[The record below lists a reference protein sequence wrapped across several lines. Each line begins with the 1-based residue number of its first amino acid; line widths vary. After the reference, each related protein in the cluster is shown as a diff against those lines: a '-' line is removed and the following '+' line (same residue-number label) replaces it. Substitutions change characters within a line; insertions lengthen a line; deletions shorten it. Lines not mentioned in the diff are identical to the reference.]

1 VIILA
6 LSLLTAPTT
15 DLNPPRVSH
24 EPPRAA
30 DTQGNWRLWF
40 EVRDESAL
48 FGAALY
54 VAKPDGGWRQIEPI
68 AVADGWLEVV
78 IPGIAGTRYFF
89 EVFDINGN
97 GPSRVGSAEVPFVLA
112 APKGVLASRPPWVK
126 QAPIPSAPL
135 VSKPS
140 PWWLKRPSD
149 TQLYGLAGG
158 VALVGLTYAGWS
170 VLRRHP
176 ISKVTLVPVGQ
187 GSLP

>member
-15 DLNPPRVSH
+15 DLNPPRVFH

-30 DTQGNWRLWF
+30 DAQGNWRLWF

-54 VAKPDGGWRQIEPI
+54 VAKAVGGWRQIEPKV
-68 AVADGWLEVV
+68 VADGWLEVV
-78 IPGIAGTRYFF
+78 IPAVAGSRYFF

-126 QAPIPSAPL
+126 EVIVPPAPP

-140 PWWLKRPSD
+140 PWWLRPPSD
-149 TQLYGLAGG
+149 GQLYGLAGG
-158 VALVGLTYAGWS
+158 VALVGLSYMGWS
-170 VLRRHP
+170 ALRRHP
-176 ISKVTLVPVGQ
+176 ISKVTLVPIGQ